1 MMTSGESVGNVQT
14 KEAKKNIVSFL
25 SLYIHSLFALHTTEI
40 LYFVFY
46 ECIYGRE
53 EKTENFS
60 FIFSSFLLANAN
72 VMMMMMKWMTFHENR
87 VSVDTFC
94 RLSSFL
100 SYLL

>member
-1 MMTSGESVGNVQT
+1 MMTSGESVVNVQT
-14 KEAKKNIVSFL
+14 KKAKKNIVSFL
-25 SLYIHSLFALHTTEI
+25 PTLPTPYLSTTEK
-40 LYFVFY
+40 
-46 ECIYGRE
+46 RRR
-53 EKTENFS
+53 KTFS
-60 FIFSSFLLANAN
+60 SIFSSFLLANAN